1 VMTQIEK
8 LAARLKQ
15 LQGRAVTILVIVGPD
30 GQPAAWSVQAETK
43 LEGGI
48 ITANGDNPKEQN
60 T

>member
-1 VMTQIEK
+1 MTQIEK

-43 LEGGI
+43 LEGGQVLGY
-48 ITANGDNPKEQN
+48 NQGDESETK
-60 T
+60 